1 MCSQQPPV
9 FYWMNKTL
17 TSDIFL
23 AQHVVRERDRDRDR
37 ETERDRDRERQRE
50 TDTDNLGKGQKGWK

>member
-23 AQHVVRERDRDRDR
+23 AQHVVRDRDRDR
-37 ETERDRDRERQRE
+37 ETERQRETETERE

>member
-37 ETERDRDRERQRE
+37 ERQTERE